1 MWVSFL
7 VIFSSLLLIDP
18 STSCCCIWDNQI
30 FVAREGGHCGCNL
43 LGCNCATY
51 KGWCLRRDRG
61 VDGKLWCVRPWN
73 GWDGKGRQEYC
84 PARRRM
90 KRSVATT
97 ISQVYGELYDH
108 LVDRHEMEHFLRFDL
123 NRDGLVSF
131 EEANNSINATIEE
144 FAEIDTNKDGFVHP
158 AEFDESLI

>member
-1 MWVSFL
+1 MGFVSTLQFREVL
-7 VIFSSLLLIDP
+7 IKTGNMQLQKCQIANNWILLYSAGSLLFFSL
-18 STSCCCIWDNQI
+18 
-30 FVAREGGHCGCNL
+30 FGCML
-43 LGCNCATY
+43 
-51 KGWCLRRDRG
+51 
-61 VDGKLWCVRPWN
+61 
-73 GWDGKGRQEYC
+73 QEYC
-84 PARRRM
+84 PNRRRM

-108 LVDRHEMEHFLRFDL
+108 LIDRHEMEHFLRFDL